1 MMQDESGESGKAVAR
16 TVLIRVKN
24 EEERN
29 KLADIIHEHAPT
41 A

>member
-1 MMQDESGESGKAVAR
+1 MQEDSGENVKAVAR
-16 TVLIRVKN
+16 TFLIRVKN

-29 KLADIIHEHAPT
+29 KLSDTIREHAPT

>member
-1 MMQDESGESGKAVAR
+1 MQDDSGANDKAVAR
-16 TVLIRVKN
+16 TFLIRVKN

-29 KLADIIHEHAPT
+29 KLADTIREHAPP